1 VNIVLRLAVASV
13 ASAALSLA
21 PFQCGHDPDPNVRRE
36 DTAGDALWA
45 LAQDFRARH
54 DEAAAKDTLK
64 FLIEKY
70 PSSRHTPAAKEE
82 LAALSGSA
90 GSVTPNADGGP

>member
-1 VNIVLRLAVASV
+1 MNVVLRLAAASI
-13 ASAALSLA
+13 ASAALTLA
-21 PFQCGHDPDPNVRRE
+21 PFQCSHDPDPNVRRE

-45 LAQDFRARH
+45 LAQDFRTRH
-54 DEAAAKDTLK
+54 DDAAAKDTLK

-82 LAALSGSA
+82 LAALSAAA
-90 GSVTPNADGGP
+90 GDGGA

>member
-1 VNIVLRLAVASV
+1 MNVVLRLAAASL
-13 ASAALSLA
+13 ASAVLTLA
-21 PFQCGHDPDPNVRRE
+21 PFQCAHDPDPNVRRE

-45 LAQDFRARH
+45 LAHDFRARH

-82 LAALSGSA
+82 LAALSETSG
-90 GSVTPNADGGP
+90 DGGP

>member
-1 VNIVLRLAVASV
+1 MNVLLRLAAASI

-21 PFQCGHDPDPNVRRE
+21 PFQCAHDPDPSVRRE

-54 DEAAAKDTLK
+54 DVAAARDTLK

-70 PSSRHTPAAKEE
+70 PSSRHSPAAKEE

-90 GSVTPNADGGP
+90 TAGDGGS